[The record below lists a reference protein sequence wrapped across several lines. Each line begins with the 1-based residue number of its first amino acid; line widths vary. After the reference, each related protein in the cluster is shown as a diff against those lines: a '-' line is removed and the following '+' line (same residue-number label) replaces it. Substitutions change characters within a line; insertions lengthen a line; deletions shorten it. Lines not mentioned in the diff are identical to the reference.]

1 MALIGHRRPAVRAG
15 ACRNLRLPDSEL
27 RRDIDTGVLEET
39 QHADG
44 WMVIKHENAVLIACD
59 HLGAPIALRI
69 PEHPQKLARRHAV
82 IFPIDP
88 YSDELLTAHGA
99 RRGSVPSQPAAAAS
113 PLRHDEKE

>member
-1 MALIGHRRPAVRAG
+1 VLAHVVTFGSLAQNFVG
-15 ACRNLRLPDSEL
+15 
-27 RRDIDTGVLEET
+27 DIDTGAPEKT
-39 QHADG
+39 G
-44 WMVIKHENAVLIACD
+44 WVVIKHENAVLIACD